1 MDEQKDSA
9 GGSSRVVGRWAALAA
24 LAVAIVGAAVFLGPR
39 LFPSPKPEPGDT
51 SRGSRP
57 KVPAPSASG
66 DALKP
71 PTPAAPSAPGDALK
85 PPAEAQKGEATPGAP
100 EAPVDSV
107 TSQMVEVS
115 ARPVVALKG
124 QAKWDDAA
132 KELAA
137 AIAKVNAALTKAG
150 LVANGR
156 PLTVFT
162 ETDDNGFRYEA
173 MIPIERAPEGKP
185 KLPDGVEIAASPAGK
200 ALKFQH
206 RGTYDE
212 IDSTYEAITAYL
224 DEKGL
229 DTKNVF
235 IEEYLTDLKPD
246 DDGALEV
253 DVYVFVK

>member
-1 MDEQKDSA
+1 MSEDTGF
-9 GGSSRVVGRWAALAA
+9 GGAMKRLGRHWKTLAA
-24 LAVAIVGAAVFLGPR
+24 LAVLLAFGGLYLAHQLKAPPPR
-39 LFPSPKPEPGDT
+39 ST
-51 SRGSRP
+51 
-57 KVPAPSASG
+57 
-66 DALKP
+66 
-71 PTPAAPSAPGDALK
+71 T
-85 PPAEAQKGEATPGAP
+85 
-100 EAPVDSV
+100 EAPVAPGPQDDAQKPAEGQQGAASPDATTDMPPESV
-107 TSQMVEVS
+107 SSQMVDVE
-115 ARPVVALKG
+115 ARPVLVAKG

-132 KELAA
+132 KDLSV
-137 AIAKVNAALTKAG
+137 AIAKVAAAASKAG
-150 LVANGR
+150 LAVNGR

-162 ETDDNGFRYEA
+162 ETDDNGFHYEV
-173 MIPIERAPEGKP
+173 MQPIAKAPDGKP
-185 KLPDGVEIAASPAGK
+185 KLPDGVEIGSSPAGK

-246 DDGALEV
+246 DDGSVEV